1 MKLFVQ
7 KTGQAVQEVPLSG
20 SVNIDA
26 NAGTRVFVE
35 NNNANISHM
44 SRSGSKLVINTTD
57 GKVINVDNF
66 FGSTENSLSSL
77 TIDNA
82 PNSGAPEK
90 QLVLGD
96 EKIYADGAEVT
107 AYTPEQLKE
116 IIAGNEYYD
125 QRAAEAAAGGEG
137 DDNTGM
143 FVALGLGAAAVAGL
157 IALAVDDDDNNS
169 YSSSSKPAP
178 TPDPDPSG
186 VSDPTTLVVDRSN
199 GSSLTGT
206 SDFPNGTVY
215 IDVNKDGTADYTA
228 KIDANGKWSFD
239 FPIALPDGQVVTA
252 WMLNSKGE
260 KVAPVTITVD
270 ALPPESESI
279 VISQDLTTITGKT
292 EVGATIKLD
301 VDGDGKFDYQVKAD
315 ESGNYKITLNEGT
328 SLIPGTSVIS
338 MADDLS
344 NAISFKIPAS
354 TKVTILGMSDGEHA
368 MDLSSTTVEASPTI
382 HGLGKAGSVINI
394 LDGDTVVA
402 TTTVGADGLWTAKI
416 DNLAAG
422 PHNFAIQTLVTAPVI
437 DSEKTVNIS
446 FQGKPYDM
454 AVVNADIRPI
464 ETDDT
469 IDAPISIT
477 RALPNG
483 GYLVAYPQA
492 EVAGSKYYDIKV
504 KIFDA
509 NGQMVSEMTLGEKGV
524 ADGYSSSSAQS
535 FMNNFDVAVSPVD
548 GAITVL
554 YSKNESSTS
563 YTGHDVVYQRFTA
576 NGTEITSGPQ
586 LVSASNDVGGMNGA
600 LKEWLP
606 DNIADAITN
615 TLSGIVNP
623 IADFLTTAL
632 KTIDFLNIL
641 PDTDFKAMVDLFV
654 NGLTN
659 RVYTALCGQGLL
671 NSSIIQME
679 DGSVIFTGSRYR
691 ELLDLEGLVD
701 RIDVSGF
708 VREFCEALGLKG
720 IPIIGSLIDSIT
732 EGVLNMVVQ
741 PIESLVDTILTFVD
755 FDLLEGGSNLYSMR
769 YEADANGNLV
779 KVSENAET
787 PHDILLGGFLSENGY
802 ITTNSGVLDAVSN
815 IIFGTNPGSDS
826 QGLAGADIG
835 GGNYAVV
842 WQQSGKSWG
851 LDQLLNNPV
860 DLKISVVD
868 FKTGKIVIDG
878 YTLNSGVDGKTV
890 DVAPKIVTLADGTIA
905 VAWTRISDTDKG
917 DVMMQRFEIVG
928 NKLQPVD
935 AAPVR
940 VNEQADGA
948 QGVLMNSLVGAMD
961 LTVLENGNYV
971 VTWASM
977 STTGESHVV
986 SRVYDITGNAVSGEL
1001 YADKGVDDAGTCSL
1015 PSVVALADGGF
1026 AVTWSEVS
1034 ETGSG
1039 NLYSRTY
1046 NGDGSYRT
1054 EGTPGDITA
1063 PGQFIEGNYHTAN
1076 GTDGNDVIDARNGV
1090 TNVTAGKGDDTIIV
1104 MKDKFTSI
1112 DGGDGF
1118 DTVMFADKDAII
1130 DSATLSKLKNID
1142 QIDLNSTSANTLNLQ
1157 YEDLIKLNGDK
1168 HLFVNGNSEDKVD
1181 LDLTDWSNVAAANK
1195 SGVEYNLY
1203 IYNKDEDAQV
1213 WVQNT
1218 VAVI

>member
-7 KTGQAVQEVPLSG
+7 KAGQAVQEVPLSG

-26 NAGTRVFVE
+26 NAGTRLFVE
-35 NNNANISHM
+35 NNNANIRHM

-66 FGSTENSLSSL
+66 FGSTENGLSSL

-143 FVALGLGAAAVAGL
+143 FVALGLGTAAVAGL
-157 IALAVDDDDNNS
+157 IALAVDNDDDGDS
-169 YSSSSKPAP
+169 RSSGSKPSPAP
-178 TPDPDPSG
+178 NPNPSD
-186 VSDPTTLVVDRSN
+186 VDPTTLVVDRSN

-206 SDFPNGTVY
+206 SDAPNGIIY
-215 IDVNKDGTADYTA
+215 IDVNKDGTADYTVKA
-228 KIDANGKWSFD
+228 DANGNWSFN

-252 WMLNSKGE
+252 WMVNIKGE

-270 ALPPESESI
+270 ALAPESESI
-279 VISQDLTTITGKT
+279 VISQDLTTVTGKT
-292 EVGATIKLD
+292 EAGATIKLD
-301 VDGDGKFDYQVKAD
+301 VNGDGTFDYQVKAD
-315 ESGNYKITLNEGT
+315 EKGNYKITLNQGT
-328 SLIPGTSVIS
+328 NLIPGTSVIS

-344 NAISFKIPAS
+344 NASSFKIPAS
-354 TKVTILGMSDGEHA
+354 AKVTILGISDGENV
-368 MDLSSTTVEASPTI
+368 MDLSSTTVESSPTL
-382 HGLGKAGSVINI
+382 HGLGNAGSVINI
-394 LDGDTVVA
+394 LDGDKVVA

-422 PHNFAIQTLVTAPVI
+422 AHNFGIQTLVSAPVI
-437 DSEKTVNIS
+437 DSEKTVNIA
-446 FQGKPYDM
+446 FEGKPYDM
-454 AVVNADIRPI
+454 AVVNADVRPI

-492 EVAGSKYYDIKV
+492 EVAGSKFYDIKV

-524 ADGYSSSSAQS
+524 ADGYSSSASQA
-535 FMNNFDVAVSPVD
+535 FMSNFDVAVSPVD

-586 LVSASNDVGGMNGA
+586 LVSANNDIGGMNGA

-606 DNIADAITN
+606 DNVADAITN

-632 KTIDFLNIL
+632 KTVDFLNIL

-671 NSSIIQME
+671 SSSIIQME

-708 VREFCEALGLKG
+708 VNEFCEALGLKG

-732 EGVLNMVVQ
+732 QGVLGMVVQ

-815 IIFGTNPGSDS
+815 IMFGTNPGSDS

-842 WQQSGKSWG
+842 WQQSCKDWS

-868 FKTGKIVIDG
+868 FKTGKVVIDG
-878 YTLNSGVDGKTV
+878 YTLNAGVDGKTA

-905 VAWTRISDTDKG
+905 VAWTRISGTDKG
-917 DVMMQRFEIVG
+917 DVMMQRFEIIG

-935 AAPVR
+935 AEPVR
-940 VNEQADGA
+940 VNQQTDGA

-1001 YADKGVDDAGTCSL
+1001 YADKGVNDAGTCSL

-1034 ETGSG
+1034 DTGSG

-1046 NGDGSYRT
+1046 NADGSFRT
-1054 EGTPGDITA
+1054 AGAPGDITA
-1063 PGQFIEGNYHTAN
+1063 PGKFVEGDYHAAN
-1076 GTDGNDVIDARNGV
+1076 GTEGSDVIDGRNGV
-1090 TNVTAGKGDDTIIV
+1090 TNVTAGKGDDTIMV

-1118 DTVMFADKDAII
+1118 DTVMFADKDATI

-1157 YEDLIKLNGDK
+1157 YEDLIKLNDDK
-1168 HLFVNGNSEDKVD
+1168 HLFVSGNDQDKVD
-1181 LDLTDWSNVAAANK
+1181 LDLTNWSNVAAANK
-1195 SGVEYNLY
+1195 NGVEYNLY
-1203 IYNKDEDAQV
+1203 VYNKDEDAQV

>member
-7 KTGQAVQEVPLSG
+7 KAGQAVQEVPLSG

-26 NAGTRVFVE
+26 NAGTRLFVE

-90 QLVLGD
+90 QIVLGD

-116 IIAGNEYYD
+116 IIAGNEYYE
-125 QRAAEAAAGGEG
+125 QRAAEAAAGGES

-157 IALAVDDDDNNS
+157 IALAVDDDNDGNGSRSNS
-169 YSSSSKPAP
+169 SANPAP
-178 TPDPDPSG
+178 TNLT
-186 VSDPTTLVVDRSN
+186 DPTMLVVDRSN
-199 GSSLTGT
+199 GSSLTGI
-206 SDFPNGTVY
+206 SDQPNGTLY
-215 IDVNKDGTADYTA
+215 IDINGDGKSDHTA
-228 KIDANGKWSFD
+228 KIDANGKWSFN
-239 FPIALPDGQVVTA
+239 FPVALADGQVVTA
-252 WMLNSKGE
+252 WLMNNKGE
-260 KVAPVTITVD
+260 KVTPVSITVD
-270 ALPPESESI
+270 ALPPESQSV
-279 VISQDLTTITGKT
+279 VISQDLTTVTGKT
-292 EVGATIKLD
+292 EAGATVKLD
-301 VDGDGKFDYQVKAD
+301 VNGDGVAEYQVKAD
-315 ESGNYKITLNEGT
+315 EKGNYKITLNGGT
-328 SLIPGTSVIS
+328 ALIPGTSVIS
-338 MADDLS
+338 LADDLA
-344 NAISFKIPAS
+344 NTIKFKIPAS
-354 TKVTILGMSDGEHA
+354 SKVNILGMSDGQHA
-368 MDLSSTTVEASPTI
+368 MDLSSTTVESSPTI

-394 LDGDTVVA
+394 LDGDKVVA
-402 TTTVGADGLWTAKI
+402 TTTVGADGQWKAKI

-422 PHNFAIQTLVTAPVI
+422 AHNFGIQTLVPAPAI
-437 DSEKTVNIS
+437 DSQKTVNVT
-446 FQGKPYDM
+446 FQGKPYNM
-454 AVVNADIRPI
+454 AVMNADIRAI
-464 ETDDT
+464 ETNDT

-492 EVAGSKYYDIKV
+492 EVAGSKFYDIKV

-509 NGQMVSEMTLGEKGV
+509 NGQVVSEMTLGEKGI
-524 ADGYSSSSAQS
+524 ADGYSGSSYQS
-535 FMNNFDVAVSPVD
+535 FMSNFDVAVSPVD

-554 YSKNESSTS
+554 YAKNESSNT
-563 YTGHDVVYQRFTA
+563 YIGHDVVFQRFTA

-586 LVSASNDVGGMNGA
+586 LVKSSNDVGGMNGA

-623 IADFLTTAL
+623 IADFMTTAL
-632 KTIDFLNIL
+632 KTVDFLNIL

-659 RVYTALCGQGLL
+659 RVYGALCGQGLL
-671 NSSIIQME
+671 DSSIIQME
-679 DGSVIFTGSRYR
+679 DGSVIFTGSSYR
-691 ELLDLEGLVD
+691 QLLDLEGLAD

-708 VREFCEALGLKG
+708 VKDFCDALGLKG
-720 IPIIGSLIDSIT
+720 IPIIGSLINSIT
-732 EGVLNMVVQ
+732 AGVLGLIVQ
-741 PIESLVDTILTFVD
+741 PIESLADTLLSFVD
-755 FDLLEGGSNLYSMR
+755 IDLLDGGSNLYSSR
-769 YEADANGNLV
+769 YETDAKGNLV
-779 KVSENAET
+779 KVSDNTET
-787 PHDILLGGFLSENGY
+787 PHDILMGGFLSENGY
-802 ITTNSGVLDAVSN
+802 ISTNSGILDAVAN
-815 IIFGTNPGSDS
+815 IMFGTNPGSDS

-842 WQQSGKSWG
+842 WQQSCKDWSI
-851 LDQLLNNPV
+851 DQLLNNPV

-878 YTLNSGVDGKTV
+878 YTLNSGANGNTA
-890 DVAPKIVTLADGTIA
+890 DVAPKIVTLADGSIA
-905 VAWTRISDTDKG
+905 VAWTRISGTDKG
-917 DVMMQRFEIVG
+917 DVMMQRFEMVG
-928 NKLQPVD
+928 NKLQPID
-935 AAPVR
+935 AQPIR
-940 VNEQADGA
+940 VNQQTEGA

-977 STTGESHVV
+977 ATNGESHIV
-986 SRVYDITGNAVSGEL
+986 SRVYDITGNAVSGEI
-1001 YADKGVDDAGTCSL
+1001 YADKGVNDAGTCSL

-1034 ETGSG
+1034 NTGSG

-1046 NGDGSYRT
+1046 NGDGSFRAA
-1054 EGTPGDITA
+1054 GTPGDITA
-1063 PGQFIEGNYHTAN
+1063 PGKFVEGTYQAAN
-1076 GTDGNDVIDARNGV
+1076 GTDGSDAIDGRHGV
-1090 TNVTAGKGDDTIIV
+1090 TNVTAGKGDDTVMV

-1130 DSATLSKLKNID
+1130 NSATLSKLKNIE
-1142 QIDLNSTSANTLNLQ
+1142 QIDLNTTSANTLNLQ
-1157 YEDLIKLNGDK
+1157 YDDLIKLNGEK
-1168 HLFVNGNSEDKVD
+1168 HLFVSGNSQDKVD
-1181 LDLTDWSNVAAANK
+1181 LDLTNWSNVAAANK
-1195 SGVEYNLY
+1195 NGVEYNLY
-1203 IYNKDEDAQV
+1203 VYNKDEDAQV